1 MAKDKLHTN
10 KKELEGKETVEVFK
24 DLDRGALDTERF
36 IEKHAKTLLSIF
48 GALVVLVLGYFAYQ
62 QFYIGPK

>member
-1 MAKDKLHTN
+1 MAKHTTHTD

-36 IEKHAKTLLSIF
+36 IEKHAKKL
-48 GALVVLVLGYFAYQ
+48 ALVFVFLVAAVLGYFAYE
-62 QFYIGPK
+62 QFYFDLI